1 MLDSDSVE
9 PLFTFVNMEK
19 ALKET
24 NRSYFFYPGRI
35 PPDAVRGPPGS
46 PTRCGSR
53 RRLSRQRGAPS
64 ARPPLAGSGP
74 QGAR

>member
-35 PPDAVRGPPGS
+35 PPDAVRAP
-46 PTRCGSR
+46 R
-53 RRLSRQRGAPS
+53 RPDALRQQA
-64 ARPPLAGSGP
+64 
-74 QGAR
+74 QTT